1 MRNRLYILLLLILPL
16 SFYAQKS
23 QYTLNED
30 RSRVSLVVDNNHMVK
45 LALSTE
51 DVKRGQPLLESK
63 LYSMNINMDTV
74 GVWTQL
80 ADKENVW
87 RLNIHVP
94 DAKGFII
101 SFDDFYLP
109 EGSSLYVYDE
119 KELNNAIVYSNED
132 NPKGG
137 AYSIENIVGDNVM
150 LEYVAHNQEEKPRL
164 HFSEIGYKYE
174 TGVSTE
180 LSGYGE
186 SGDCMINVNCPEG
199 DFWGKQ
205 KKGVLHLRVRRGSN
219 TYLCSGSLVN
229 NTNQDK
235 TPYVLSA
242 YHCFQYMSLDQIRQ
256 TEFFFEYQS
265 PGCENERPKYKYHK
279 GADPLVLNPINT
291 GSDGAL
297 LTLADITGV
306 EPKVLAIP
314 SNWDVYYNGWDRT
327 NDANNITSGTI
338 IHHPEGDIK
347 KITLYNKNPISGQ
360 WSESDE
366 TPNDTHWIVTYSS
379 GATAGG
385 SSGAP
390 LFNQNGLIVGTLTG
404 GDNGC
409 SALTKPDYYGKL
421 WYHWDQGTN
430 ADWHMDK
437 YLDPN
442 NTGVTKLEG
451 LAAIEGTEPEPTDQP
466 ELFTYIDNGTLRIYA
481 KDILRKVKVCDLSG
495 RIVYSKTTGLSSSIH
510 DISVSDWRNGVY
522 IVSVNMDGRSST
534 KSIKII
540 K

>member
-16 SFYAQKS
+16 SLYAQKT
-23 QYTLNED
+23 QYTLSED
-30 RSRVSLVVDNNHMVK
+30 RSGVSLVVENNHMVK
-45 LALSTE
+45 SAPSAE
-51 DVKRGQPLLESK
+51 DKKRGRPLLESK
-63 LYSMNINMDTV
+63 LYGMNINMDTI
-74 GVWTQL
+74 GVWTEL
-80 ADKENVW
+80 SDKKNVW
-87 RLNIHVP
+87 RLKINVP
-94 DAKGFII
+94 EAKGFII

-109 EGSSLYVYDE
+109 VGSSLYVYDE

-132 NPKGG
+132 NPEGG
-137 AYSIENIVGDNVM
+137 AYSIENVVGDNVM
-150 LEYVAHNQEEKPRL
+150 LEYVASNPEEKPRL

-174 TGVSTE
+174 TGVDTE
-180 LSGYGE
+180 LSGYGG

-199 DFWGKQ
+199 NFWGKQ
-205 KKGVLHLRVRRGSN
+205 KKGVLHLRVRKGSH

-242 YHCFQYMSLDQIRQ
+242 YHCFEGMTLDQIRQ
-256 TEFFFEYQS
+256 TEFFFEYES

-279 GADPLVLNPINT
+279 GADPLVLIPINT

-297 LTLADITGV
+297 LKLSED
-306 EPKVLAIP
+306 IP
-314 SNWDVYYNGWDRT
+314 SGWDVYYNGWDRT
-327 NDANNITSGTI
+327 NDVNNITSGTI
-338 IHHPEGDIK
+338 IHHPDGDIK
-347 KITLYNKNPISGQ
+347 KITLYNKTPVSGQ
-360 WSESDE
+360 WSESS
-366 TPNDTHWIVTYSS
+366 THPSNTHWIVTYSS

-404 GDNGC
+404 GDNKC
-409 SALTKPDYYGKL
+409 SAPTKPDYFGKF

-442 NTGVTKLEG
+442 NTGATKLEG
-451 LAAIEGTEPEPTDQP
+451 LAAIEDIEPDPDPTDQP

-481 KDILRKVKVCDLSG
+481 KDILRRVQISDLSG
-495 RIVYSKTTGLSSSIH
+495 RIVYSKTSDFTSSVH
-510 DISVSDWRNGVY
+510 DVPVSDWRNGVY
-522 IVSVNMDGRSST
+522 VVSVNMDGRSST